1 MQQVGANAYAETEK
15 RGCNFGF
22 VTTTEGVVMID
33 TPQLP
38 RDAVAWRETVAAQ
51 GPVRYII
58 NTEPHGDHVTGN
70 FFFEG
75 VVIAQGGTRRALEGF
90 SVKDLRE
97 RMALMD
103 PESVP
108 LLEGYELKRPAIT
121 FGNRLTLHL
130 GQHTFEL
137 VHLPGHTA
145 SETAVHIPEER
156 LLFTGDNIFY
166 RTQPFFHEADPFA
179 WLESLKKLGAYDVHI
194 IVPGHG
200 AVCDKQA
207 LGEMATL
214 INDWLEAVRAAIAK
228 GMSREDAARTIS
240 LLDRA
245 PMGPGMEAF
254 GPELQRMN
262 VERLYD
268 LLSVGR

>member
-1 MQQVGANAYAETEK
+1 MQQVGSNAYAETEK

-22 VTTTEGVVMID
+22 VATTEGVVMID

-38 RDAVAWRETVAAQ
+38 RDAITWRETVAAQ

-75 VVIAQGGTRRALEGF
+75 VVIAQGGTRRALDGF
-90 SVKDLRE
+90 SVKDLHE

-108 LLEGYELKRPAIT
+108 LLKGYQLKRPAIT

-156 LLFTGDNIFY
+156 LLFTGDNIVY
-166 RTQPFFHEADPFA
+166 RTQPFFHEADPFV
-179 WLESLKKLGAYDVHI
+179 WLESLDKLQTYDVDV

-214 INDWLEAVRAAIAK
+214 INDWLQAVRSAMAE
-228 GMSREDAARTIS
+228 GLSREEAARTIS

-245 PMGPGMEAF
+245 PMGLGMEAF
-254 GPELQRMN
+254 GRELQRMN
-262 VERLYD
+262 VDRLYD
-268 LLSVGR
+268 LLSRGR